1 MQANKSL
8 PLIVQRNLDVEH
20 IMLAS
25 AVFGVN
31 GFGKPNLGK
40 LFTMLAVADVHQSYD
55 RMEAAID
62 YLNYYDAIDCGI
74 CLGDMQAGS
83 YSDSDG
89 VWYHNALMRTKKPFY
104 TVLGNHDGGN
114 YGDFKECGTPRLTFE
129 KFIRPNIEKIGI
141 EGLDRAYYMKT
152 IDEYKIAIIVLTNYD
167 YPDTLGADGTPTVD
181 RSYEVYSQEQT
192 DWLISALHSI
202 PAEYHLILCAHSHP
216 YKKAVEPC
224 AFSQMYEYSMNTPYG
239 NNNMIPDIIDAWKHG
254 KAIKKRYAPEILSEY
269 LPVLSVN
276 ADFSARGEG
285 NFVCYLI
292 GHHHCDFVGWNDKY
306 RDQRLISL
314 AAAAND
320 LYQNYGTD
328 LPRARGTK
336 AEDLL
341 TVLSFDTEKRKIRL
355 VRIGSNMTVDMTER
369 TYYVVEY

>member
-1 MQANKSL
+1 MKEML
-8 PLIVQRNLDVEH
+8 PLIVQRNKDVEH
-20 IMLAS
+20 IMLAG
-25 AVFGVN
+25 AKYGMH
-31 GFGKPNLGK
+31 GLGKANLGK
-40 LFTMLAVADVHQSYD
+40 LFTMLAVADVHQCAGQ
-55 RMEAAID
+55 MESAID

-74 CLGDMQAGS
+74 SLGDMQAGS

-89 VWYHNALMRTKKPFY
+89 VWYHNALMRAKKPFF

-114 YGDFKECGTPRLTFE
+114 YGEFRECGTPRLTFE
-129 KFIRPNIEKIGI
+129 KFIRPNAEMIGI
-141 EGLDRAYYMKT
+141 EGLDRAYYMRL
-152 IDEYKIAIIVLTNYD
+152 IDEYKIALIVLTNYD
-167 YPDTLGADGTPTVD
+167 YPDTPGADGMPAVD

-192 DWLISALHSI
+192 DWLISALQSI
-202 PAEYHLILCAHSHP
+202 PSDYHLLLCAHSHP

-224 AFSQMYEYSMNTPYG
+224 VFSQMYAYSTNSPYG

-254 KAIKKRYAPEILSEY
+254 KALKKEYPPEILSEY

-276 ADFSARGEG
+276 ADFTARGEG
-285 NFVCYLI
+285 IFMCYLI

-320 LYQNYGTD
+320 LYQNYGSD
-328 LPRARGTK
+328 LPRAEGTK

-341 TVLSFDTEKRKIRL
+341 TVLSFDTENRNIRL
-355 VRIGSNMTVDMTER
+355 VRIGANFTKDLVDR
-369 TYYVVEY
+369 TYYVTNY